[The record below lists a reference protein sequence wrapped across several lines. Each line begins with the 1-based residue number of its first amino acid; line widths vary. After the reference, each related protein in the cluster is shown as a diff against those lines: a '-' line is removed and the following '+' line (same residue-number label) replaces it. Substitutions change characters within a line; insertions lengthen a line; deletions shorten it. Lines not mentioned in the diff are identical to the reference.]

1 METIPPIIHA
11 SWHKHLEPLFQLPE
25 IKELKYRVL
34 PEFEFYPAKQDI
46 FKVFQ
51 MPLDKIK
58 VVILGQDPYPSPKHA
73 TGLAFA
79 TSSNPT
85 IRTPTSLKV
94 IVQELC
100 QEYPNIDFSMGMSL
114 FEFRALEHWFRQ
126 GVFLLNTALT
136 VEHMNAGSH
145 TRYWKNFTE
154 GVVKTIASERSPVWM
169 LWGKQAQAFIPTIQ
183 GSEIFCVNDILT
195 AYHPAAAA
203 NSGGAYTFM
212 GCNHFRQANEI
223 LLSNGQQ
230 AINW

>member
-25 IKELKYRVL
+25 ILELKYRVL
-34 PEFEFYPAKQDI
+34 PEFEFYPAKEDI

-58 VVILGQDPYPSPKHA
+58 VVILGQDPYPNPSHA

-79 TSSNPT
+79 THSHHS
-85 IRTPTSLKV
+85 IRTPTSLRV
-94 IVQELC
+94 IVDELLA
-100 QEYPNIDFSMGMSL
+100 EYPERKESMDKDF
-114 FEFRALEHWFRQ
+114 FNFRTLDTWFRQ

-154 GVVKTIASERSPVWM
+154 GVVRTIASERSPVWM

-183 GSEIFCVNDILT
+183 DSEIFCVNDILT

-223 LLSNGQQ
+223 LVSNGQQ